1 MAGTAAAARDRAGG
15 GGGAGSSAASS
26 AVLGDGAARR
36 KKERRPA
43 CLRSRHRLLS
53 ICRDARDLGLRVLSA
68 LAEDRAFGR
77 AAQAWPWLP
86 NQRCG
91 SWYLPPDADDGGGLP
106 DVYFKSTDGHVG
118 TYAVSLKR
126 LNLPLLGL
134 LRDVGRRRGGAGG
147 CFLVDSSARKIL
159 PDSFSRTIPMWC
171 CAMNRLVLRYRAELL
186 SSRSGDGGG
195 GDDYG
200 GDWDTRLHTPS
211 PVVSPEEHAE
221 MSDHVDSRVEALYR
235 SGAIVDPARLVNV
248 MTRPIRAIWV
258 ANGSAMQDTIPS
270 HRHAS
275 SHGIHDADDEYS
287 IIVCCNPS
295 YYDVNGGKNHVRRM
309 KIGDD
314 EDDDDDDDDDASPDR
329 WYHYAPGAADD
340 DATWGRN
347 LTPELFWSN
356 RDALLRPS
364 MTDDETDAAIDSVVN
379 ERRLRQRAADG
390 NDDELTS
397 SSTADR
403 IGSTNIW
410 VGSRRSGRPPM
421 CWEKFDAILNV
432 TENEYPNMLHSIE
445 EEDGTDDAHPGA
457 ARARHYIQLPVEEG
471 KRDRSELERWMPV
484 GLVFLAHHLQRGAR
498 VLVHC
503 AQGRDRSVAI
513 AMAFVALFCPPS
525 YPPRLKPGF
534 ETLRF
539 GCMADSSELVEGD
552 NLYLRSGLCQSLVN
566 MLLQDGGKD
575 LFLASMHKQLKVPA
589 TESFA
594 DKDSLRIALHLVRQ
608 DRENAEP
615 TRSTM
620 KKLNRFFCSGSLY
633 RTLK

>member
-1 MAGTAAAARDRAGG
+1 MESVAYWKDHA
-15 GGGAGSSAASS
+15 
-26 AVLGDGAARR
+26 AVLGNGTARWR
-36 KKERRPA
+36 KRRPA

-53 ICRDARDLGLRVLSA
+53 IDRDARGLRWRVLPA
-68 LAEDRAFGR
+68 LADRAD
-77 AAQAWPWLP
+77 AAAGWPWLP

-91 SWYLPPDADDGGGLP
+91 SWYLPPGGGNLP
-106 DVYFKSTDGHVG
+106 GVYFKSTDGHVG
-118 TYAVSLKR
+118 THAVSLKR

-134 LRDVGRRRGGAGG
+134 LHDVGRRGGRPGG
-147 CFLVDSSARKIL
+147 CFVVDSSGRKIL

-171 CAMNRLVLRYRAELL
+171 SAMNRLVLRYRAEL
-186 SSRSGDGGG
+186 SSRSGGGGG
-195 GDDYG
+195 GDG

-211 PVVSPEEHAE
+211 PLVSPEEHAE
-221 MSDHVDSRVEALYR
+221 MSDLVDSRVEALHR
-235 SGAIVDPARLVNV
+235 SGAIVDPARLIEV
-248 MTRPIRAIWV
+248 MTRPVRAIWV

-275 SHGIHDADDEYS
+275 HGIHDADEYS

-295 YYDVNGGKNHVRRM
+295 YYDADGGKNHVRRM

-314 EDDDDDDDDDASPDR
+314 EEDDDDDASSDR

-356 RDALLRPS
+356 RDSLLRPS
-364 MTDDETDAAIDSVVN
+364 MTDDETDAAIDYLVN
-379 ERRLRQRAADG
+379 ERRLRQRADG
-390 NDDELTS
+390 DDAGRGDDELM

-403 IGSTNIW
+403 IGSTNLW
-410 VGSRRSGRPPM
+410 VGSRKSGRPPR
-421 CWEKFDAILNV
+421 CWEGFNAVLNV
-432 TENEYPNMLHSIE
+432 TENEYPNMLRSIE
-445 EEDGTDDAHPGA
+445 EDGSGAHPGA
-457 ARARHYIQLPVEEG
+457 RARYYVQLPVKEG
-471 KRDRSELERWMPV
+471 KRDKSELERWMPV
-484 GLVFLAHHLQRGAR
+484 GLVFLAHHLQRGSR

-503 AQGRDRSVAI
+503 AQGRDRSIAI

-525 YPPRLKPGF
+525 YPLRLRPCF
-534 ETLRF
+534 ETLSF
-539 GCMADSSELVEGD
+539 GCIPDSSELAEGD
-552 NLYLRSGLCQSLVN
+552 SLYLRSGLRESLVN

-575 LFLASMHKQLKVPA
+575 LFLTWMHKQLKVPA

-594 DKDSLRIALHLVRQ
+594 NKDSLRIALHLVRQ

-620 KKLNRFFCSGSLY
+620 QKLNRFFLSGSLY

>member
-1 MAGTAAAARDRAGG
+1 MA
-15 GGGAGSSAASS
+15 
-26 AVLGDGAARR
+26 
-36 KKERRPA
+36 
-43 CLRSRHRLLS
+43 H
-53 ICRDARDLGLRVLSA
+53 RVLSA
-68 LAEDRAFGR
+68 LVAGGDRA
-77 AAQAWPWLP
+77 AATAAAASAGGWPWLP

-91 SWYLPPDADDGGGLP
+91 SWYLPPPAPPPGGGDDGDDDDRRGRPPPG
-106 DVYFKSTDGHVG
+106 VYFKSTDGHVG
-118 TYAVSLKR
+118 TRAVSLRR

-134 LRDVGRRRGGAGG
+134 IHDAGG

-171 CAMNRLVLRYRAELL
+171 CAMNRLVLRYRA
-186 SSRSGDGGG
+186 DGGG
-195 GDDYG
+195 ELPSSPPRSGGGGGGGIDDCG
-200 GDWDTRLHTPS
+200 AMGDWDTRLHTPS
-211 PVVSPEEHAE
+211 PAVSPEEHAE
-221 MSDHVDSRVEALYR
+221 MSDSIDSWVDALHG
-235 SGAIVDPARLVNV
+235 SGAIVDPARLIGA
-248 MTRPIRAIWV
+248 MARPVRAVWV
-258 ANGSAMQDTIPS
+258 ANGSAIRDTTPLPS
-270 HRHAS
+270 HRRAS
-275 SHGIHDADDEYS
+275 SRDGTPRGDADDEYS

-295 YYDVNGGKNHVRRM
+295 YYDADGGKNHVRRM
-309 KIGDD
+309 KIGEDG
-314 EDDDDDDDDDASPDR
+314 EDDDDGDDGDDGDEDDDASPDR

-364 MTDDETDAAIDSVVN
+364 MTDDETDAAIDSVVS
-379 ERRLRQRAADG
+379 ERRLRRRAADG
-390 NDDELTS
+390 DGDDDGSTPP
-397 SSTADR
+397 STADR

-410 VGSRRSGRPPM
+410 VGSRRSGRPPT
-421 CWEKFDAILNV
+421 CWEKFDAVLNV
-432 TENEYPNMLHSIE
+432 TENEYPNMLRSIE
-445 EEDGTDDAHPGA
+445 EDGADDARPGA

-513 AMAFVALFCPPS
+513 AVAFVALFCPPS

-534 ETLRF
+534 ESLRF
-539 GCMADSSELVEGD
+539 GRVADSPELAEGD